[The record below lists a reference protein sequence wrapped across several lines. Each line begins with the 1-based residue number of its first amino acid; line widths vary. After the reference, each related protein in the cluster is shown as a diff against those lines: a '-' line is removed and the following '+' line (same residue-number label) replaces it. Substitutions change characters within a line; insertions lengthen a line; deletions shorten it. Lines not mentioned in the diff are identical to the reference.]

1 MKCAESIPTISTVSR
16 CPSNATEWDIAAK
29 RKSCNVLAKI
39 QNCTHVNNF
48 VYHCVLNEE
57 ATMLVEVCAPIYY
70 LAGEQ
75 CHIHKIANYEISEY
89 R

>member
-16 CPSNATEWDIAAK
+16 CPSNATEWEIAAK
-29 RKSCNVLAKI
+29 RKGCNVLARI
-39 QNCTHVNNF
+39 QNCTHANKF